1 MSDDSHSDIDM
12 DLSFP
17 MPPNKPKSSGK
28 SVSETTGES
37 SHKNDD
43 PTFANASNA
52 ADSPEPAAPS
62 GVSAVAS
69 SDESTT
75 APMRSE
81 SSEDADI
88 LHRRAGR
95 PPKPPVPRPK
105 NGDVVDTFWDI
116 PPIEFPTSNSS
127 DEPVDGPRHAASK
140 GMPSTAETQVI
151 ASGNTPDIVDSSSDE
166 GDDAKTTVLKTD
178 ASSAAPTAPPEHAP
192 ETTAFSGTRLFP
204 ESGPAA
210 QETAIIETVP
220 SLDFGNVISG
230 ETPAAIPPVAAAGDE
245 SVDENAHGS
254 ENSETPAR
262 KRLFKPVAISIT
274 IVILVAAVAVGGV
287 LLWRN
292 RENDAEHSAALS
304 TCTSASETYN
314 TARDALDQALADA
327 KDEQAITAD
336 QVADAATVSSL
347 SDAIDE
353 ANGIGEAA
361 ACGTS
366 LSSVDLQHNAKTNQ
380 KLAQQLTD
388 SAGKVTDAAKAVAD
402 SRDAKAEADKANAR
416 NALRTAVNDAQTLLD
431 NSLWAVADNT
441 TRVTLEEAIN
451 TANALLQQ
459 DDPDLKALQDA
470 QTALQSASDG
480 VNASMEELAAQNA
493 TNNNGYYDYGYAGG
507 GGGRVAPGGDNG
519 GDTANSGPVSSSDDT
534 NNASET
540 PNTSADQNSDGN
552 VPSGTGEALSGNE

>member
-17 MPPNKPKSSGK
+17 MPPNKP
-28 SVSETTGES
+28 TA
-37 SHKNDD
+37 DD
-43 PTFANASNA
+43 DVDILQRAADNAS
-52 ADSPEPAAPS
+52 
-62 GVSAVAS
+62 
-69 SDESTT
+69 
-75 APMRSE
+75 
-81 SSEDADI
+81 
-88 LHRRAGR
+88 R
-95 PPKPPVPRPK
+95 PPKPPVPRSE

-178 ASSAAPTAPPEHAP
+178 ASSAAPTAPSEHAP

-262 KRLFKPVAISIT
+262 KRSFKPVAVSIT
-274 IVILVAAVAVGGV
+274 IVVLVAAVAVGGV

-292 RENDAEHSAALS
+292 RKNDAEHSAALS

-327 KDEQAITAD
+327 KDKQAITAD

-402 SRDAKAEADKANAR
+402 SRDAKTEADKTNAR
-416 NALRTAVNDAQTLLD
+416 NALQTAVNDAQTLLD

-534 NNASET
+534 NNAPET
-540 PNTSADQNSDGN
+540 PNTSADQNSDGS

>member
-1 MSDDSHSDIDM
+1 MSDGSHSDIDM

-17 MPPNKPKSSGK
+17 VPPNKP
-28 SVSETTGES
+28 TA
-37 SHKNDD
+37 DD
-43 PTFANASNA
+43 DVDILQRAADNAS
-52 ADSPEPAAPS
+52 
-62 GVSAVAS
+62 
-69 SDESTT
+69 
-75 APMRSE
+75 
-81 SSEDADI
+81 
-88 LHRRAGR
+88 R
-95 PPKPPVPRPK
+95 PPKPPVPRSE

-220 SLDFGNVISG
+220 SLDFGSVISG

-245 SVDENAHGS
+245 SVNENAHGS

-262 KRLFKPVAISIT
+262 KRSFKPVAVSIT
-274 IVILVAAVAVGGV
+274 IVVLVAAVAVGGV

-292 RENDAEHSAALS
+292 RENDAEHSVALS

-314 TARDALDQALADA
+314 TARDTLDKALADA

-361 ACGTS
+361 ACSTS

-380 KLAQQLTD
+380 DLAQQLTD

-402 SRDAKAEADKANAR
+402 SRDAKTETDKTNAR
-416 NALRTAVNDAQTLLD
+416 NALQTAVNDAQTLLD

-493 TNNNGYYDYGYAGG
+493 TANNGYYNYGYTGDLGGGAGG
-507 GGGRVAPGGDNG
+507 GT
-519 GDTANSGPVSSSDDT
+519 GDTPKQPDLGDSQNDGGTGDTPKQPDSGDS
-534 NNASET
+534 
-540 PNTSADQNSDGN
+540 QNDVNN
-552 VPSGTGEALSGNE
+552 VPSDPARASSENE

>member
-1 MSDDSHSDIDM
+1 MSDGSHSDIDM

-17 MPPNKPKSSGK
+17 MPSNKP
-28 SVSETTGES
+28 TA
-37 SHKNDD
+37 DD
-43 PTFANASNA
+43 DVDILQRAADNAS
-52 ADSPEPAAPS
+52 
-62 GVSAVAS
+62 
-69 SDESTT
+69 
-75 APMRSE
+75 
-81 SSEDADI
+81 
-88 LHRRAGR
+88 R
-95 PPKPPVPRPK
+95 PPKPPVPRSE

-166 GDDAKTTVLKTD
+166 GDDAKTTVFKTD
-178 ASSAAPTAPPEHAP
+178 ASSAAPTAPSEHAP

-220 SLDFGNVISG
+220 SLDFGSVISG

-245 SVDENAHGS
+245 SVNENAHGS

-262 KRLFKPVAISIT
+262 KRLFKPVTISIT

-292 RENDAEHSAALS
+292 RENDAEHSAVLS
-304 TCTSASETYN
+304 TCTSASEAYN
-314 TARDALDQALADA
+314 TARDTLDKALADA

-353 ANGIGEAA
+353 ANAISEAA

-366 LSSVDLQHNAKTNQ
+366 LSAVDLQHNAKTNQ
-380 KLAQQLTD
+380 DLAQQLTD
-388 SAGKVTDAAKAVAD
+388 SVGKVTDAAKAVAD

-416 NALRTAVNDAQTLLD
+416 NALQTAVNDAQTLLD

-451 TANALLQQ
+451 AANTLLQQ

-493 TNNNGYYDYGYAGG
+493 TANNGYYNYGYTGDLGG
-507 GGGRVAPGGDNG
+507 GCGRRYG
-519 GDTANSGPVSSSDDT
+519 
-534 NNASET
+534 
-540 PNTSADQNSDGN
+540 
-552 VPSGTGEALSGNE
+552 

>member
-1 MSDDSHSDIDM
+1 MSDGSHSDIDM

-17 MPPNKPKSSGK
+17 VPPNKP
-28 SVSETTGES
+28 TA
-37 SHKNDD
+37 DD
-43 PTFANASNA
+43 DVDILQRAADNAS
-52 ADSPEPAAPS
+52 
-62 GVSAVAS
+62 
-69 SDESTT
+69 
-75 APMRSE
+75 
-81 SSEDADI
+81 
-88 LHRRAGR
+88 R
-95 PPKPPVPRPK
+95 PPKPPVPRSE

-220 SLDFGNVISG
+220 SLDFGSVISG

-245 SVDENAHGS
+245 SVNENAHGS

-262 KRLFKPVAISIT
+262 KRSFKPVAVSIT
-274 IVILVAAVAVGGV
+274 IVVLVAAVAVGGV

-336 QVADAATVSSL
+336 QVADAATVNSL

-361 ACGTS
+361 ACSTS
-366 LSSVDLQHNAKTNQ
+366 LSAVDLQHNAKTNQ

-402 SRDAKAEADKANAR
+402 SRDAKTEADKTNAR
-416 NALRTAVNDAQTLLD
+416 NALQTAVNDAQTLLD

-451 TANALLQQ
+451 AANELLQQ
-459 DDPDLKALQDA
+459 DNPDLAALQNA
-470 QTALQSASDG
+470 QAALQSASDG
-480 VNASMEELAAQNA
+480 VNVSMQELAAQNA
-493 TNNNGYYDYGYAGG
+493 TANNGYYDYGYASNRG
-507 GGGRVAPGGDNG
+507 PTDNG
-519 GDTANSGPVSSSDDT
+519 GLQDDDDSKHSSDTDKDSESSVDGNSSSADGSGDDPSP
-534 NNASET
+534 AS
-540 PNTSADQNSDGN
+540 
-552 VPSGTGEALSGNE
+552 

>member
-1 MSDDSHSDIDM
+1 MSDGSHSDIDM

-17 MPPNKPKSSGK
+17 MPSNKP
-28 SVSETTGES
+28 TA
-37 SHKNDD
+37 DD
-43 PTFANASNA
+43 DVDILQRAADNAS
-52 ADSPEPAAPS
+52 
-62 GVSAVAS
+62 
-69 SDESTT
+69 
-75 APMRSE
+75 
-81 SSEDADI
+81 
-88 LHRRAGR
+88 R
-95 PPKPPVPRPK
+95 PPKPPVPRSE

-116 PPIEFPTSNSS
+116 PPIEFPTSNSG

-178 ASSAAPTAPPEHAP
+178 ASSAAPTAPSEHAP

-220 SLDFGNVISG
+220 SLDFGSVISG

-245 SVDENAHGS
+245 SVNENAHGS

-361 ACGTS
+361 ACSTS

-380 KLAQQLTD
+380 DLAQQLTD
-388 SAGKVTDAAKAVAD
+388 SAGNVTDAAKAVAD
-402 SRDAKAEADKANAR
+402 SRDAKTETDKTNAR
-416 NALRTAVNDAQTLLD
+416 NALQTAVNDAQTLLD

-451 TANALLQQ
+451 AANELLQQ
-459 DDPDLKALQDA
+459 DNPDLAALQNA
-470 QTALQSASDG
+470 QAALQSASDG
-480 VNASMEELAAQNA
+480 VNASMQELAAQNA
-493 TNNNGYYDYGYAGG
+493 YSYAGDLGGGAGG
-507 GGGRVAPGGDNG
+507 GT
-519 GDTANSGPVSSSDDT
+519 GDTPKQPDSGDS
-534 NNASET
+534 
-540 PNTSADQNSDGN
+540 QNDVNN
-552 VPSGTGEALSGNE
+552 VPSDPARASSENE

>member
-1 MSDDSHSDIDM
+1 MSDGSHSDIDM

-17 MPPNKPKSSGK
+17 MPSNKP
-28 SVSETTGES
+28 TA
-37 SHKNDD
+37 DD
-43 PTFANASNA
+43 DVDILQRAADNAS
-52 ADSPEPAAPS
+52 
-62 GVSAVAS
+62 
-69 SDESTT
+69 
-75 APMRSE
+75 
-81 SSEDADI
+81 
-88 LHRRAGR
+88 R
-95 PPKPPVPRPK
+95 PPKPPIPRSE

-151 ASGNTPDIVDSSSDE
+151 DSGNSTAIADSSSDE
-166 GDDAKTTVLKTD
+166 NDDAEATVLIPD
-178 ASSAAPTAPPEHAP
+178 ASSAAPATPLERST
-192 ETTAFSGTRLFP
+192 ETSVLSGTRLFP

-210 QETAIIETVP
+210 QETAIIESVP
-220 SLDFGNVISG
+220 ALDFGSVISG
-230 ETPAAIPPVAAAGDE
+230 EAPAAIPPAAVAGDG
-245 SVDENAHGS
+245 SVEENAYDS
-254 ENSETPAR
+254 ENSETSAR
-262 KRLFKPVAISIT
+262 KRSLKPVAVAIT
-274 IVILVAAVAVGGV
+274 VVILIAAVAVGGV

-327 KDEQAITAD
+327 KDEQAITSD

-380 KLAQQLTD
+380 DLAQQLTD
-388 SAGKVTDAAKAVAD
+388 SVGKVTDAAKAVAD

-416 NALRTAVNDAQTLLD
+416 NSLQTAVNDAQTLLD

-534 NNASET
+534 NNAPET

>member
-1 MSDDSHSDIDM
+1 MSDGSHSDIDM

-17 MPPNKPKSSGK
+17 VPPNKP
-28 SVSETTGES
+28 TA
-37 SHKNDD
+37 DD
-43 PTFANASNA
+43 DVDILQRAADNAS
-52 ADSPEPAAPS
+52 
-62 GVSAVAS
+62 
-69 SDESTT
+69 
-75 APMRSE
+75 
-81 SSEDADI
+81 
-88 LHRRAGR
+88 R
-95 PPKPPVPRPK
+95 PPKPPVPRSE

-178 ASSAAPTAPPEHAP
+178 ASSAAPTAPSEHAP

-220 SLDFGNVISG
+220 SLDFGSVISG

-245 SVDENAHGS
+245 SVNENAHGS

-314 TARDALDQALADA
+314 TARDALDKALADA
-327 KDEQAITAD
+327 EDEQAIAAD

-361 ACGTS
+361 ACSTS
-366 LSSVDLQHNAKTNQ
+366 LSAVDLQHNAKTNQ
-380 KLAQQLTD
+380 DLAQQLTD

-402 SRDAKAEADKANAR
+402 SRDAKTETDKTNAR
-416 NALRTAVNDAQTLLD
+416 NALQTAVNDAQTLLD
-431 NSLWAVADNT
+431 NSLRAVADNT

-493 TNNNGYYDYGYAGG
+493 TANNGYYNYGYTGDLGGGAGG
-507 GGGRVAPGGDNG
+507 GT
-519 GDTANSGPVSSSDDT
+519 GDTPKQPDLGDSQNDGGMGDTPKQPDSGDS
-534 NNASET
+534 
-540 PNTSADQNSDGN
+540 QNDVNN
-552 VPSGTGEALSGNE
+552 VPSDPARASSENE

>member
-1 MSDDSHSDIDM
+1 MSDGSHSDIDM

-17 MPPNKPKSSGK
+17 MPPNKP
-28 SVSETTGES
+28 TA
-37 SHKNDD
+37 DD
-43 PTFANASNA
+43 DVDILQRAADNAS
-52 ADSPEPAAPS
+52 
-62 GVSAVAS
+62 
-69 SDESTT
+69 
-75 APMRSE
+75 
-81 SSEDADI
+81 
-88 LHRRAGR
+88 R
-95 PPKPPVPRPK
+95 PPKPPVPRSE

-220 SLDFGNVISG
+220 SLDFGSVISG

-245 SVDENAHGS
+245 SVNENAHGS

-262 KRLFKPVAISIT
+262 KRSFKPVAVSIT
-274 IVILVAAVAVGGV
+274 IVVLVAAVAVGGV

-292 RENDAEHSAALS
+292 RENNAEHSAALS

-336 QVADAATVSSL
+336 QVADAGTVSSL

-361 ACGTS
+361 ACSTS
-366 LSSVDLQHNAKTNQ
+366 LSAVDLQHNAKTNQ
-380 KLAQQLTD
+380 DLAQQLTD
-388 SAGKVTDAAKAVAD
+388 SVGKVTDAAKAVAD
-402 SRDAKAEADKANAR
+402 SRDAKTETDKTNAR
-416 NALRTAVNDAQTLLD
+416 NALQTAVNDAQTLLD

-493 TNNNGYYDYGYAGG
+493 TANNGYYNYGYTGDLGGGAGG
-507 GGGRVAPGGDNG
+507 GT
-519 GDTANSGPVSSSDDT
+519 GDTPKQPDLGDSQNDGGTGDTPKQPDSGDS
-534 NNASET
+534 
-540 PNTSADQNSDGN
+540 QNDVNN
-552 VPSGTGEALSGNE
+552 VPSDPARASSENE

>member
-17 MPPNKPKSSGK
+17 MPSNKP
-28 SVSETTGES
+28 TA
-37 SHKNDD
+37 NDD
-43 PTFANASNA
+43 VDILQRAADNAS
-52 ADSPEPAAPS
+52 
-62 GVSAVAS
+62 
-69 SDESTT
+69 
-75 APMRSE
+75 
-81 SSEDADI
+81 
-88 LHRRAGR
+88 R
-95 PPKPPVPRPK
+95 PPKPPVPRSE

-140 GMPSTAETQVI
+140 GMLSTAETQLI

-220 SLDFGNVISG
+220 SLDFGSVISG

-245 SVDENAHGS
+245 SVNENAHGS

-262 KRLFKPVAISIT
+262 KRSFKPVAISIT

-304 TCTSASETYN
+304 TCTSASEVYN

-366 LSSVDLQHNAKTNQ
+366 LSAVDLQHNAKTNQ

-402 SRDAKAEADKANAR
+402 SRDAKTETDKTNAR
-416 NALRTAVNDAQTLLD
+416 NALQTAVNDAQTLLD

-493 TNNNGYYDYGYAGG
+493 TANNGYYNYGYTGDLGGGAGG
-507 GGGRVAPGGDNG
+507 GT
-519 GDTANSGPVSSSDDT
+519 GDTPKQPDLGDSQNDGGMGDTPKQPDSGDS
-534 NNASET
+534 
-540 PNTSADQNSDGN
+540 QNDVNN
-552 VPSGTGEALSGNE
+552 VPSDPARASSENE

>member
-1 MSDDSHSDIDM
+1 MSDGSHSDIDM

-17 MPPNKPKSSGK
+17 MPSNKP
-28 SVSETTGES
+28 TA
-37 SHKNDD
+37 DD
-43 PTFANASNA
+43 DVDILQRAADNAS
-52 ADSPEPAAPS
+52 
-62 GVSAVAS
+62 
-69 SDESTT
+69 
-75 APMRSE
+75 
-81 SSEDADI
+81 
-88 LHRRAGR
+88 R
-95 PPKPPVPRPK
+95 PPKPPVPRSE

-220 SLDFGNVISG
+220 SLDFGSVISG

-245 SVDENAHGS
+245 SVNENAHGS

-262 KRLFKPVAISIT
+262 KRSFKPVAVSIT
-274 IVILVAAVAVGGV
+274 IVVLVAAVAVGGV

-292 RENDAEHSAALS
+292 RENNAEHSAALS

-314 TARDALDQALADA
+314 TARDTLDKALADA

-361 ACGTS
+361 ACSTS
-366 LSSVDLQHNAKTNQ
+366 LSAVDLQHNAKTNQ
-380 KLAQQLTD
+380 DLAQQLTD
-388 SAGKVTDAAKAVAD
+388 SVGKVTDAAKAVAD
-402 SRDAKAEADKANAR
+402 SRDAKTETDKTNAR
-416 NALRTAVNDAQTLLD
+416 NALQTAVNDAQTLLD

-493 TNNNGYYDYGYAGG
+493 TANNGYYNYGYTGDLGGGAGG
-507 GGGRVAPGGDNG
+507 GT
-519 GDTANSGPVSSSDDT
+519 GDTPKQPDLGDSQNDGGTGDTPKQPDSGDS
-534 NNASET
+534 
-540 PNTSADQNSDGN
+540 QNDVNN
-552 VPSGTGEALSGNE
+552 VPSDPARASSENE

>member
-1 MSDDSHSDIDM
+1 MSDGSHSDIDM

-17 MPPNKPKSSGK
+17 MPSNKP
-28 SVSETTGES
+28 TA
-37 SHKNDD
+37 DD
-43 PTFANASNA
+43 DVDILQRAADNAS
-52 ADSPEPAAPS
+52 
-62 GVSAVAS
+62 
-69 SDESTT
+69 
-75 APMRSE
+75 
-81 SSEDADI
+81 
-88 LHRRAGR
+88 R
-95 PPKPPVPRPK
+95 PPKPPVPRSE

-245 SVDENAHGS
+245 SVNENAHGS

-262 KRLFKPVAISIT
+262 KRSFKPVAISIT

-304 TCTSASETYN
+304 TCTSSSETYN
-314 TARDALDQALADA
+314 TARDTLDKALADA

-336 QVADAATVSSL
+336 QVADAATVNSL

-361 ACGTS
+361 ACSTS
-366 LSSVDLQHNAKTNQ
+366 LSAVDLQHNAKTNQ
-380 KLAQQLTD
+380 DLAQQLTD
-388 SAGKVTDAAKAVAD
+388 SVGKVTDAAKAVAD
-402 SRDAKAEADKANAR
+402 SRDAKTETDKTNAR
-416 NALRTAVNDAQTLLD
+416 NALQTAVNDAQTLLD

-493 TNNNGYYDYGYAGG
+493 TANNGYYNYGYTGDLGG
-507 GGGRVAPGGDNG
+507 VRAEVRVIRRSNPISAIAR
-519 GDTANSGPVSSSDDT
+519 TTVARVIRR
-534 NNASET
+534 NNPIPAIART
-540 PNTSADQNSDGN
+540 T
-552 VPSGTGEALSGNE
+552 

>member
-17 MPPNKPKSSGK
+17 MPSNKP
-28 SVSETTGES
+28 TA
-37 SHKNDD
+37 DD
-43 PTFANASNA
+43 DVDILQRAADNAS
-52 ADSPEPAAPS
+52 
-62 GVSAVAS
+62 
-69 SDESTT
+69 
-75 APMRSE
+75 
-81 SSEDADI
+81 
-88 LHRRAGR
+88 R
-95 PPKPPVPRPK
+95 PPKPPVPRSE

-140 GMPSTAETQVI
+140 GMPSTAETQLI

-178 ASSAAPTAPPEHAP
+178 ASSAAPTAPSEHAP
-192 ETTAFSGTRLFP
+192 KTTAFSGTRLFP

-210 QETAIIETVP
+210 QKTAIIETVP
-220 SLDFGNVISG
+220 SLDFGSVISG

-245 SVDENAHGS
+245 SVNKNAHGS

-262 KRLFKPVAISIT
+262 KRSFKPVAVSIT
-274 IVILVAAVAVGGV
+274 IVVLVAAVAVGGV

-402 SRDAKAEADKANAR
+402 SRDAKTEADKTNAR
-416 NALRTAVNDAQTLLD
+416 NALQTAVNDAQTLLD
-431 NSLWAVADNT
+431 NSLWAVADNA

-519 GDTANSGPVSSSDDT
+519 DDTANSGPVSSSDDT
-534 NNASET
+534 NNAPET
-540 PNTSADQNSDGN
+540 PNTSADQNSNGN